1 MFVVNPADPGVTKH
15 EWAMQSLTRYLK
27 GIKDLGLSEH
37 DEDEM
42 LAWLVFAG
50 PVRWTGKKTEIGLN
64 PIVKDQTT
72 GCSCTNS
79 EFFSVASCDVC
90 RKIEKPKKTGLDGC
104 NQSFIPSRVGPYTH
118 FSLIVG
124 LSIIK
129 NGQELVE
136 I

>member
-42 LAWLVFAG
+42 LAWWLCEMMRVYG
-50 PVRWTGKKTEIGLN
+50 VRG
-64 PIVKDQTT
+64 
-72 GCSCTNS
+72 
-79 EFFSVASCDVC
+79 
-90 RKIEKPKKTGLDGC
+90 REKFGG
-104 NQSFIPSRVGPYTH
+104 G
-118 FSLIVG
+118 LIVSVKALHTG
-124 LSIIK
+124 M
-129 NGQELVE
+129 LVRSV